1 MFEIINHK
9 LFEMKKSLIV
19 LLTLFSCIL
28 SAQSIFFLHGVK
40 ISNKDSKAFESIEM
54 EYMSK
59 LAQDE
64 VNAGRMRGWALLKR
78 VPGIGD
84 ASDYKF
90 NYFWVHSF
98 DNIDQMVDR
107 KLFWQNFKSKFGIEI
122 SSLGPVSW
130 KGNGRYFFKTVT
142 EFQTG
147 DAGKYVILNDGKPES
162 LEKAMELAIKGGEYF
177 EKNAKKHGMTGWG
190 MATTIAPQDMH
201 NESNIFFWDVYDSM
215 SGVMKHMALESVIAE
230 VPNELN
236 EAFSASMPDGFNHR
250 NICEILAVT
259 EPKQ

>member
-1 MFEIINHK
+1 
-9 LFEMKKSLIV
+9 MKKYLIV
-19 LLTLFSCIL
+19 LLTLFSCVL
-28 SAQSIFFLHGVK
+28 SAQSVFFLHGVK

-78 VPGIGD
+78 VPGIGNV
-84 ASDYKF
+84 SDYNF

-122 SSLGPVSW
+122 KSLGPVNW

-147 DAGKYVILNDGKPES
+147 DTGKYVILNDGRPKDLNKAIELS
-162 LEKAMELAIKGGEYF
+162 EKAGKIF

-190 MATTIAPQDMH
+190 VATTIAPQDMH
-201 NESNIFFWDVYDSM
+201 NPSNIFFWDIYDSM
-215 SGVMKHMALESVIAE
+215 SGIMKHMAYESVISE
-230 VPNELN
+230 VPQEMNVEFNEN
-236 EAFSASMPDGFNHR
+236 MPNGFNHR

-259 EPKQ
+259 EPK